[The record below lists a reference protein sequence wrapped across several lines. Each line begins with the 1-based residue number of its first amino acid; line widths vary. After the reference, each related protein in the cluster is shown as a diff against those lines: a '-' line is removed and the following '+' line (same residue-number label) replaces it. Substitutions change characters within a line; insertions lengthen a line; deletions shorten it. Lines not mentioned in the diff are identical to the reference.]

1 MVGSSAST
9 PDEGV
14 IHVHDQDTYARAPAY
29 TGAHEAGDGGS
40 KAAVAAETA
49 KETAKDEARNVAG
62 TAKEQAGAVVGEA
75 RGQVRRIASQAK
87 DQATDRVRGQHNQLV
102 DRLRGLSDEFAEMGR
117 DGDSPGKAL
126 VSDLGQRGQRVA
138 DYLADR
144 GPEGLVSELTGF
156 ARRRPFAFLA
166 GAVAAGFLV
175 GRLGKNVWK
184 AQQDQSSGSN
194 GSVSGAQP
202 SYADTRYE
210 STRLAEADTAAY
222 SVPPTTPAGTAA
234 PVVADPYAER
244 VVTEPVVVE
253 PIVADPRVVDAYPPQ
268 PATPAVRP
276 QPYPDTYTDPDPRQ
290 GGLR

>member
-1 MVGSSAST
+1 M
-9 PDEGV
+9 
-14 IHVHDQDTYARAPAY
+14 HDQDTYARAPAY
-29 TGAHEAGDGGS
+29 TGAHEANDGSS

-49 KETAKDEARNVAG
+49 KESAKDEARNVAG

-75 RGQVRRIASQAK
+75 RSQVQRIASQAR

-102 DRLRGLSDEFAEMGR
+102 DRLRGLSDEFAEMGG

-126 VSDLGQRGQRVA
+126 IGDLGQRGQRVA

-144 GPEGLVSELTGF
+144 GPEGLLSEVTDF
-156 ARRRPFAFLA
+156 ARRRPFTFLA

-184 AQQDQSSGSN
+184 AQQEQS
-194 GSVSGAQP
+194 AAP
-202 SYADTRYE
+202 TPDTRTPA
-210 STRLAEADTAAY
+210 TRLAEADTAAY
-222 SVPPTTPAGTAA
+222 SVPPVTPAGTAA

-244 VVTEPVVVE
+244 VVTEPVYVE
-253 PIVADPRVVDAYPPQ
+253 PVTADPRVVEAVPP
-268 PATPAVRP
+268 AETPA
-276 QPYPDTYTDPDPRQ
+276 PYYPDPDPRQ